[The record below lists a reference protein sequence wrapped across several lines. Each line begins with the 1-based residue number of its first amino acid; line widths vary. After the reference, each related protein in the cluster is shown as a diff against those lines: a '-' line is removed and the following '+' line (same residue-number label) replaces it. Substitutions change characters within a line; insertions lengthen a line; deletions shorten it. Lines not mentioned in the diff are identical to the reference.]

1 MPSIQHLHILKRFGL
16 SLMVAAV
23 FGLGFVGLDSVIVN
37 AGNISFQ
44 TARDCNSNAVISC
57 GSLTTGQLIS
67 AYNSS
72 SYAQKVYAYFGISGN
87 DIKNLPTTAAAGH
100 VDKHGNVYL
109 DGRSSPVA
117 ANAIT
122 AARQYTAGSQ
132 AVSSHDANFYTLPLS
147 LALNT
152 NTADAFVVMDKGN
165 FKYAVIASSDDPV
178 TTKLAAP
185 KKPTAPAAPITPAAP
200 VVPSGQLTNTGPF
213 NASTLAL
220 FVTVVAVGTAAGYR
234 YQLRRLDT

>member
-1 MPSIQHLHILKRFGL
+1 MRTIQHLHILKRFGL

-44 TARDCNSNAVISC
+44 TARDCNSNAIITC

-67 AYNSS
+67 AYNTN

-100 VDKHGNVYL
+100 VDKHGNVYV

-132 AVSSHDANFYTLPLS
+132 AVSSKGANFYTLPLN
-147 LALNT
+147 LALAT

-165 FKYAVIASSDDPV
+165 FSYAVIASSDDPV
-178 TTKLAAP
+178 ITKPAAP
-185 KKPTAPAAPITPAAP
+185 KKPTTPVVPITPAAP
-200 VVPSGQLTNTGPF
+200 AVPSGQLTNTGPI
-213 NASTLAL
+213 NGSSIAL
-220 FVTVVAVGTAAGYR
+220 FITAIAVGTMAAYR
-234 YQLRRLDT
+234 YQLRRLDS